1 MKREEIKAIFPD
13 ATDEQLKSVMDLNG
27 ADIEREKGKRQAIET
42 ELADKKTALEKLNN
56 EFTALKESNAGAED
70 FKAKFE
76 ALQKEVA
83 DKEAAAKTAA
93 EEKEK
98 AERIAGRFNAVV
110 GEKKFSHD
118 AIRADYLKRFSD
130 AIADE
135 KNAGKSDEDILHE
148 LTKDDGAAFVNV
160 TKTTLKGGK
169 GGTPEGGTDE
179 DTIRRVMGLPPLNK
193 TE

>member
-1 MKREEIKAIFPD
+1 MM
-13 ATDEQLKSVMDLNG
+13 QSVRT
-27 ADIEREKGKRQAIET
+27 I
-42 ELADKKTALEKLNN
+42 
-56 EFTALKESNAGAED
+56 SNA
-70 FKAKFE
+70 FLTPLPTK
-76 ALQKEVA
+76 
-83 DKEAAAKTAA
+83 
-93 EEKEK
+93 
-98 AERIAGRFNAVV
+98 
-110 GEKKFSHD
+110 
-118 AIRADYLKRFSD
+118 
-130 AIADE
+130 